1 MRDAFSLYFYYCKTS
16 MKAWFQYR
24 VDAFLRI
31 FAVMARESTAVIIMY
46 ITFLSFKNIGGWTI
60 NELLFLFSFMF
71 LTYGIFIIFFTGLRD
86 FQYMV
91 IQGDLDK
98 LLIRPRGVLFQL
110 LASNSDWFAALGHGL
125 LGIVVF
131 IYSSSKISIEWT
143 MQKIILA
150 CSCVCSGVLIQGA
163 LFLMFA
169 SLSFFIVKTDNL
181 RNVLYWNIKSFMGY
195 PISIYPK
202 LIQYFVVYI
211 IPLAFVNYFPSQLLM
226 GVFKEGNIFPAV
238 YISISAALQSNMSNG
253 EMVEATK
260 KEKIIQRMNY
270 HDLVPYVKK
279 TKMGILELDINFL
292 FDGNKNL
299 IDKNVYEMG
308 TMVYKG
314 RYRIT
319 GLNPYTNLAFLC
331 CHFYREATDTIW
343 TEGKR
348 DVTLYKIVDM
358 MNFIRFYREQ
368 INYDIMIEVL
378 KKLNI
383 EKKAYFTFKIM
394 TEFYEY
400 EFLSEM
406 LSRLDEYKSGDDE
419 MKAIH
424 DTKNKT
430 TIYRD
435 ETFFEKTFA
444 RG

>member
-226 GVFKEGNIFPAV
+226 GVF
-238 YISISAALQSNMSNG
+238 
-253 EMVEATK
+253 
-260 KEKIIQRMNY
+260 
-270 HDLVPYVKK
+270 
-279 TKMGILELDINFL
+279 
-292 FDGNKNL
+292 
-299 IDKNVYEMG
+299 
-308 TMVYKG
+308 

>member
-181 RNVLYWNIKSFMGY
+181 RNVLYWNIKSFMG
-195 PISIYPK
+195 
-202 LIQYFVVYI
+202 
-211 IPLAFVNYFPSQLLM
+211 
-226 GVFKEGNIFPAV
+226 
-238 YISISAALQSNMSNG
+238 
-253 EMVEATK
+253 
-260 KEKIIQRMNY
+260 
-270 HDLVPYVKK
+270 
-279 TKMGILELDINFL
+279 
-292 FDGNKNL
+292 
-299 IDKNVYEMG
+299 
-308 TMVYKG
+308 
-314 RYRIT
+314 
-319 GLNPYTNLAFLC
+319 
-331 CHFYREATDTIW
+331 TD
-343 TEGKR
+343 
-348 DVTLYKIVDM
+348 
-358 MNFIRFYREQ
+358 
-368 INYDIMIEVL
+368 
-378 KKLNI
+378 
-383 EKKAYFTFKIM
+383 A
-394 TEFYEY
+394 
-400 EFLSEM
+400 
-406 LSRLDEYKSGDDE
+406 
-419 MKAIH
+419 
-424 DTKNKT
+424 
-430 TIYRD
+430 
-435 ETFFEKTFA
+435 
-444 RG
+444 

>member
-163 LFLMFA
+163 LELLVRAQKEQFEENLEEICKVNDALEEAKIKFA
-169 SLSFFIVKTDNL
+169 VLKGAFFGCEMYEKGTRRSNDIDLLVYEDDLGKLDTCL
-181 RNVLYWNIKSFMGY
+181 RAMGY
-195 PISIYPK
+195 I
-202 LIQYFVVYI
+202 
-211 IPLAFVNYFPSQLLM
+211 
-226 GVFKEGNIFPAV
+226 
-238 YISISAALQSNMSNG
+238 QSNMSNG

-319 GLNPYTNLAFLC
+319 GLNPYTNL
-331 CHFYREATDTIW
+331 
-343 TEGKR
+343 
-348 DVTLYKIVDM
+348 
-358 MNFIRFYREQ
+358 NF
-368 INYDIMIEVL
+368 
-378 KKLNI
+378 
-383 EKKAYFTFKIM
+383 
-394 TEFYEY
+394 
-400 EFLSEM
+400 
-406 LSRLDEYKSGDDE
+406 
-419 MKAIH
+419 
-424 DTKNKT
+424 
-430 TIYRD
+430 
-435 ETFFEKTFA
+435 
-444 RG
+444 

>member
-211 IPLAFVNYFPSQLLM
+211 IPLAFVNYFDFLEKDEGTDRENKKISNEIIFVEEGKIIFSITDGKTHNFWFEDKAPKYPLLKNCNDDKIFAKARILFNQESEENLYQAGIYVKSAEDKVYYM
-226 GVFKEGNIFPAV
+226 AIDNDRNCILDTIGENNRKEEFDNTNEYLIKMNLEADCLKVQFISDASTKELKMMIERLAPVEVGLMVKTWGNGGFLEVDFKESQAI
-238 YISISAALQSNMSNG
+238 IS
-253 EMVEATK
+253 
-260 KEKIIQRMNY
+260 
-270 HDLVPYVKK
+270 
-279 TKMGILELDINFL
+279 
-292 FDGNKNL
+292 NK
-299 IDKNVYEMG
+299 
-308 TMVYKG
+308 
-314 RYRIT
+314 
-319 GLNPYTNLAFLC
+319 
-331 CHFYREATDTIW
+331 
-343 TEGKR
+343 
-348 DVTLYKIVDM
+348 
-358 MNFIRFYREQ
+358 
-368 INYDIMIEVL
+368 
-378 KKLNI
+378 
-383 EKKAYFTFKIM
+383 
-394 TEFYEY
+394 
-400 EFLSEM
+400 
-406 LSRLDEYKSGDDE
+406 
-419 MKAIH
+419 
-424 DTKNKT
+424 
-430 TIYRD
+430 
-435 ETFFEKTFA
+435 
-444 RG
+444 